1 MECFFKSL
9 SAFIIKYHKAIAIFA
24 LLLGSLSFFFV
35 QKLEFKTDILDVFP
49 ANAPKIE
56 PFKDFITD
64 FGSNGN
70 LIIVLEAR
78 DKDMLSHLD
87 IAEDIAARFDRS
99 PLINY
104 VEYNVFASS
113 KGLMLR
119 NFPLYLDGEGLGLL
133 GRRLSRAGVEAQIKS
148 NKDRIASPLF
158 TPADEMLIA
167 KDPLNLRQLITS
179 TVFKGKAKN
188 FKGGTGYYLST
199 DGSMMMIIARPIGA
213 SMDFAFMDEFSR
225 ELLRITA
232 GIEKDYG
239 EVVSLGYTGPFGFAL
254 EAHSAMSREVYTT
267 FAGTVVV
274 IFILFQ
280 FVYRKRF
287 LVLLLMG
294 CSLFLSLS
302 LTLTFAYFLFG
313 GLNMASSIVAAML
326 MGLTIDYLLH
336 SFNSLEDE
344 YRESSDIAKAMEAS
358 FIKVLPGVVVGAIT
372 TALAFFSIVVTSFK
386 GLHEMGLVAGLGVFT
401 GLLASVFF
409 MSSAVVWL
417 RPYIFKANKVK
428 TLNDSKFYNLSW
440 LARPAL
446 VLGAVALLASIIF
459 IPSIGFDS
467 SPESLGIKN
476 SQAERLG
483 KKISSMVEQKNTPL
497 IVIGRG
503 ESREE
508 LFDFYGLIEEKI
520 AGLKL
525 EGVVGDA
532 TSLSLFLPPPARQL
546 AAIERLSE
554 VRSSGVHLKENFF
567 YALGKYGFKIDD
579 YYNGYIDNIIKAIN
593 VDTLI
598 GLAQLE
604 KESDYKAGFFY
615 NREKLAVASYLYPSD
630 GETGW
635 DAQALASVERSLELL
650 GDKVVITGLPVIT
663 GSLAGTIIKE
673 SSLAS
678 VLSLLAIS
686 LVLYLSFR
694 SVKKVLLILLPISL
708 GFVYT
713 GTMMGVLGVD
723 FNYINIGV
731 VTLIFG
737 IGVDYGVYMIQGY
750 NTGGL
755 KGLRC
760 SSRSVFMCA
769 LTSAVGFGSLMTMS
783 FKGVASFGSI
793 VVMGIAACVFAALV
807 VLPAVLTYIDKRGEN
822 CG

>member
-1 MECFFKSL
+1 MEFFFSRL
-9 SAFIIKYHKAIAIFA
+9 SAFIIRYHKSIVIFSV
-24 LLLGSLSFFFV
+24 LLGLLSFFFV

-56 PFKDFITD
+56 SFKDFIAD

-70 LIIVLEAR
+70 LIIVLEAK
-78 DKDMLSHLD
+78 DKDMLAHLD
-87 IAEDIAARFDRS
+87 VAESVASRFEAS

-119 NFPLYLDGEGLGLL
+119 NFPLFLDGEGLGLL
-133 GRRLSRAGVEAQIKS
+133 GQRLSRAGVDAEIKK

-158 TPADEMLIA
+158 TPLDEMLIA
-167 KDPLNLRQLITS
+167 KDPLNLRDLITRY
-179 TVFKGKAKN
+179 VFKDKAKI
-188 FKGGTGYYLST
+188 FKDGSGYYLSS
-199 DGSMMMIIARPIGA
+199 DGSMMMIMARPAGPP
-213 SMDFAFMDEFSR
+213 MDFVFMDGFR
-225 ELLRITA
+225 KELAGIIG
-232 GIEKDYG
+232 GIEKDFG
-239 EVVSLGYTGPFGFAL
+239 EVVSVGFTGPYGFAL
-254 EAHSAMSREVYTT
+254 EAHTAMSREVYTT
-267 FAGTVVV
+267 LAGTVLV

-287 LVLLLMG
+287 MVLLLMG

-302 LTLTFAYFLFG
+302 LTLASAYLLFG

-326 MGLTIDYLLH
+326 MGLSIDYLLH

-344 YRESSDIAKAMEAS
+344 FGECGDIKRSLEAS
-358 FIKVLPGVVVGAIT
+358 FTKVLPGVIVGAVT
-372 TALAFFSIVVTSFK
+372 TSLAFFSIVVTSFK

-401 GLLASVFF
+401 GLFSAVFF

-417 RPYIFKANKVK
+417 RPYVFKGIPSASS
-428 TLNDSKFYNLSW
+428 DSKGIDASRLR
-440 LARPAL
+440 RPAIVVGAL
-446 VLGAVALLASIIF
+446 ALAVSVVL

-483 KKISSMVEQKNTPL
+483 EKVSAMMDQKNTPL
-497 IVIGRG
+497 IVIGSSDTRKG
-503 ESREE
+503 
-508 LFDFYGLIEEKI
+508 LFETYGAIEEKLE
-520 AGLKL
+520 GLKG
-525 EGVVGDA
+525 EGVVGEY
-532 TSLSLFLPPPARQL
+532 TSLSLFLPPPFRQSL
-546 AAIERLSE
+546 AIEKLVQ
-554 VRSSGVHLKENFF
+554 VRTEAEYLKERFF
-567 YALGKYGFKIDD
+567 YALGKYGFRTGD
-579 YYNGYIDNIIKAIN
+579 YYIGYIDNIIKAIN
-593 VDTLI
+593 IDTHLE
-598 GLAQLE
+598 LAALE
-604 KESDYKAGFFY
+604 KDSDHKAGFFY
-615 NREKLAVASYLYPSD
+615 NKDKISTAAYLYPAK
-630 GETGW
+630 GALGW
-635 DAQALASVERSLELL
+635 DETTLAEVEESLKPL
-650 GDKVVITGLPVIT
+650 GDKVVITGMPVIT
-663 GSLAGTIIKE
+663 GALAGTIIKE

-678 VLSLLAIS
+678 ILSLLAITF
-686 LVLYLSFR
+686 VLYASFR
-694 SVKKVLLILLPISL
+694 SIRKVLLILIPISL

-713 GTMMGVLGVD
+713 GGLMGAAGVD

-750 NTGGL
+750 DTDGL
-755 KGLRC
+755 KGIAR

-807 VLPAVLTYIDKRGEN
+807 ILPAILSYAGQRGRE
-822 CG
+822 